1 MILKT
6 TEDGKD
12 ESDPCMT
19 NCSPTFTILD
29 PLGSANDLVRKDE
42 RKNPSIACTTTI
54 RHSFG
59 FKYYFCDAVKTLFY
73 SAGSQK
79 VIFFFQLL
87 VVTLYM
93 KKIALL
99 EQKKF
104 RRKDKNLFFSMG
116 KHSCFTSKKKKEK
129 IS

>member
-1 MILKT
+1 MKT

-12 ESDPCMT
+12 ESDPCRT

-59 FKYYFCDAVKTLFY
+59 FKYYFCDAAKTLFLLGRLAK
-73 SAGSQK
+73 SH
-79 VIFFFQLL
+79 FFFCFQPKK
-87 VVTLYM
+87 VEIVTIRGGHYKGGL
-93 KKIALL
+93 
-99 EQKKF
+99 
-104 RRKDKNLFFSMG
+104 R
-116 KHSCFTSKKKKEK
+116 
-129 IS
+129 